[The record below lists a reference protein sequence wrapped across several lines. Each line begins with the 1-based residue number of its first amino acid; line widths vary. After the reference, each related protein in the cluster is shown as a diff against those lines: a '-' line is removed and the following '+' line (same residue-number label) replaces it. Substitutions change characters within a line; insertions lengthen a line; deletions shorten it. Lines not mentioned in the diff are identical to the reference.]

1 MRVFFSHVSSEPFYI
16 SKGGTLIMIL
26 QLKSVSKYI
35 GARKLLSDISFI
47 INKGQRVGI
56 TGRNGCGKS
65 TLFKLISQEEKPDR
79 GEIITGNIRTGYL
92 PQGFSE
98 LHSRPDITVKD
109 FLFEPVKP
117 YMEKLHR
124 LEKIMENPGSEK
136 DSEDIL
142 ADYGT
147 TMGDFESLGGYLYGE
162 KLNHIFEQ
170 LNIDN
175 HITTEC
181 NIEFLNLSGG
191 QKIKVGLARLLAG
204 NPDLLLLDEPTNYL
218 DLKSLLWLEKFLL
231 DFPGS
236 ILFVSH
242 DRKFLDT
249 LATDIID
256 ISILDG
262 TIKVY
267 CGNYSFY
274 VKEHEKEREKHREKY
289 NEQQAKIAAIQ
300 ADISNTKGYAIK
312 TELSTIHFFPRAKAK
327 KVARKA
333 VVRERKLGKML
344 SEENRIDKPW
354 ELETVR
360 IKLTDDTKKGKA
372 LFTVRDVAFSLTDG
386 RKLFSGANMELSCGE
401 KIAIMGQNGS
411 GKSTFMKIISGYIK
425 SFSGEVII
433 WPETTVGYLPQ
444 DEVEALKLERTVI
457 EEFRSSI
464 DMEEGE
470 ARTYLHRM
478 LFKGEDVFKKVGELS
493 YGERIKLVLV
503 KLMAS
508 GVNTLLLDEP
518 TSHLDINSMERLEEA
533 LCEFTGGLL
542 VITHDRY
549 FMEKLGIKKIYMLE
563 KGLVQQ
569 GY

>member
-1 MRVFFSHVSSEPFYI
+1 
-16 SKGGTLIMIL
+16 MIL
-26 QLKSVSKYI
+26 QLKSVTKYI

-47 INKGQRVGI
+47 INKGQRAGL

-79 GEIITGNIRTGYL
+79 GEIITGNIKTGYL

-98 LHSRPDITVKD
+98 LHNRPDITVKD

-124 LEKIMENPGSEK
+124 LEKIMENPDKEK
-136 DSEDIL
+136 DLEDVL
-142 ADYGT
+142 ADYGK
-147 TMGDFESLGGYLYGE
+147 TMSDFESRGGYLYGE
-162 KLNHIFEQ
+162 KLSHIFEK
-170 LNIDN
+170 LNIDD

-181 NIEFLNLSGG
+181 TINFLNLSGG
-191 QKIKVGLARLLAG
+191 QKIKVGLARILAG

-218 DLKSLLWLEKFLL
+218 DLKSLLWLEEFLL

-249 LATDIID
+249 VATDIFD

-262 TIKVY
+262 TMKVY

-274 VKEHEKEREKHREKY
+274 VREQEKEREKQWEKY
-289 NEQQAKIAAIQ
+289 NEQQAKVAAIQ

-312 TELSTIHFFPRAKAK
+312 TELTTIHFFPRSKAR

-333 VVRERKLGKML
+333 VVRERKLEKML
-344 SEENRIDKPW
+344 SGENRIDKPW
-354 ELETVR
+354 TIETVR
-360 IKLTDDTKKGKA
+360 IKLSDDIKKGKS
-372 LFTVRDVAFSLTDG
+372 LLTVRDVAFSLPDG
-386 RKLFSGANMELSCGE
+386 RKLFSGASLELSCGE

-411 GKSTFMKIISGYIK
+411 GKSTFMKIISGKIK

-433 WPETTVGYLPQ
+433 WPGTNQGYLPQ
-444 DEVEALKLERTVI
+444 DEVEALKPDRTVI

-464 DMEEGE
+464 NMEEGE

-478 LFKGEDVFKKVGELS
+478 LFKGEDVFKKVAELS

-518 TSHLDINSMERLEEA
+518 TSHLDIDSMERFEEA
-533 LCEFTGGLL
+533 LCEFTGGLM

-549 FMEKLGIKKIYMLE
+549 FIEKLGIKKIYILE
-563 KGLVQQ
+563 KGVFRQ